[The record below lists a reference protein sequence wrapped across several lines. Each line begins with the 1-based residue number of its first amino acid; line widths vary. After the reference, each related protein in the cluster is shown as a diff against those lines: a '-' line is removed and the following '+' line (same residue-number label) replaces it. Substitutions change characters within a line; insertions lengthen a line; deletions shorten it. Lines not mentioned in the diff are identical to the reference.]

1 MRSAV
6 LILVIA
12 ILAFVTVNATSSSR
26 QPHEIDPV
34 IVPASTNITRDNPY
48 KGVVIIDGSGSW
60 SRVPKVNTTRFSV
73 KPKIKKRNFVHDPVL
88 AQDYAAQAA
97 QRAAKAAKRA
107 AKQAKRSA
115 EKSKREAAEKARLA
129 ALEARR
135 IARRA
140 KRQARQSK
148 YRKHRHQ
155 RK

>member
-107 AKQAKRSA
+107 AKKAK
-115 EKSKREAAEKARLA
+115 EQAAEKARQA
-129 ALEARR
+129 AKD
-135 IARRA
+135 ARRA
-140 KRQARQSK
+140 ARKAARKARQSR
-148 YRKHRHQ
+148 YRRHSHQ

>member
-1 MRSAV
+1 V
-6 LILVIA
+6 LILAIA
-12 ILAFVTVNATSSSR
+12 ILAFVTVHAESTSR
-26 QPHEIDPV
+26 LPHEIDPV
-34 IVPASTNITRDNPY
+34 IVPASTNITRDNPF
-48 KGVVIIDGSGSW
+48 KSVVIIDGSGSW

-73 KPKIKKRNFVHDPVL
+73 KPKINKKNFVHDAIL
-88 AQDYAAQAA
+88 ARDYAAQ
-97 QRAAKAAKRA
+97 AAKRA